1 MRRQALSRID
11 TEATPCSASNSI
23 SFARN
28 ESESRKSSATQLL
41 TIDEGARRHGFIGKI
56 FNGRRDR
63 AYRVAV
69 VACRRA
75 SRRSLGV
82 GLLGKT
88 FEDLDAEFFRGRAL
102 DLPQLIPEPDHF
114 ALFLDGHASPPT

>member
-1 MRRQALSRID
+1 MFCIRLHFVRKERIGV
-11 TEATPCSASNSI
+11 EKISA
-23 SFARN
+23 AR
-28 ESESRKSSATQLL
+28 LL

-56 FNGRRDR
+56 FKGRRDR
-63 AYRVAV
+63 AYWVAV
-69 VACRRA
+69 VARRRA